1 MTLEQEQRIDDSY
14 GQVAHE
20 TFVTTYMPGRRELS
34 HKERWRLL
42 SSHERHAWI
51 EVGKKVRGGCTLQ
64 ELAARSGDVSGVARD
79 LIAAEAAIARVRALL
94 PEWRNLAVAWPD
106 IWANNFAN
114 SLAEA
119 LDAEE
124 IK

>member
-1 MTLEQEQRIDDSY
+1 MTPEPKLY
-14 GQVAHE
+14 
-20 TFVTTYMPGRRELS
+20 
-34 HKERWRLL
+34 
-42 SSHERHAWI
+42 
-51 EVGKKVRGGCTLQ
+51 GGCTLQ

-79 LIAAEAAIARVRALL
+79 LIAAEATIARVRSLL
-94 PEWRNLAVAWPD
+94 PEWRYLAIGRPD